1 MVLQE
6 RCGAL
11 DFSGSRASVFF
22 VLFRFF
28 FLTITSIDSFSPKK
42 C

>member
-6 RCGAL
+6 RYGAL
-11 DFSGSRASVFF
+11 DFSGSRASGFF

-28 FLTITSIDSFSPKK
+28 FNYH
-42 C
+42 